1 MIYKPFKDISLSLL
15 GMGNMRLPAAAGTSG
30 FNAKIDWIKAQEI
43 IDYAMSHGINY
54 YDTAYIYNDGDSEQF
69 LGNALQKYP
78 RESFF
83 LATKFF
89 IQATPRPEPVF
100 KEQLERLKTDYIDF
114 YLLHSLSEENVEDYL
129 NSGCIE
135 YFLEQQKK
143 GHIRY
148 LGFSSHADA
157 KILQRFAEHHQW
169 DFAQLQINYFDW
181 KYGTAKEEYQ
191 ILEAL
196 GIPIMVME
204 PVRGG
209 RLADLTPEA
218 NELLKA
224 AHPDWSIASWAFRFV
239 KTLPQVQ
246 VILSGMSS
254 LEQIEDNVS
263 TFGEEQELSTNDM
276 ELLMRACD
284 QFRSQIQI
292 PCTAC
297 RYCCSGCPME
307 INIPD
312 YLKIYNDYK
321 VSGEWALAG
330 LSGVQSKGKPA
341 DCISCGAC
349 SSHCPQSIKI
359 PELMTEL
366 AELSKM
372 AQ

>member
-1 MIYKPFKDISLSLL
+1 MIYKPFKDISLSRL
-15 GMGNMRLPAAAGTSG
+15 GMGNMRLPEAEGSSG
-30 FNAKIDWIKAQEI
+30 PNAKIDWVKSQEI

-54 YDTAYIYNDGDSEQF
+54 YDTAYIYNDGDSERF
-69 LGNALQKYP
+69 LGSALQKYP
-78 RESFF
+78 RDRFY

-89 IQATPRPEPVF
+89 IQATPKPEPVF
-100 KEQLERLKTDYIDF
+100 EEQLERLKTDHIDF
-114 YLLHSLSEENVEDYL
+114 YLIHSLSEENVEDYL

-143 GHIRY
+143 GRIRY
-148 LGFSSHADA
+148 LGFSSHAGVETL
-157 KILQRFAEHHQW
+157 KRFADHHSW

-181 KYGTAKEEYQ
+181 KYDTTKEEYQ
-191 ILEAL
+191 VLEERN
-196 GIPIMVME
+196 IPIMVME

-209 RLADLTPEA
+209 RLADLTPET
-218 NELLKA
+218 NTLLKA
-224 AHPDWSIASWAFRFV
+224 AHPDWSIASWALRFV

-254 LEQIEDNVS
+254 LDQIKDNVA
-263 TFGEEQELSTNDM
+263 TFREEQTLNEADM

-307 INIPD
+307 INIPK

-321 VSGEWALAG
+321 VSGEWALTR
-330 LSGVQSKGKPA
+330 LPGVQSKGTPA
-341 DCISCGAC
+341 DCIGCGAC
-349 SSHCPQSIKI
+349 ASHCPQSIKI
-359 PELMTEL
+359 PELMKEL
-366 AELSKM
+366 AELSKA